1 MKVKIT
7 KTQICETILQADDK
21 EDLQD
26 VVNTAIAIANNPVE
40 MAKAFALSV
49 EAGRM
54 AYEAGLGKISHSA
67 EASSPLTS
75 FLD

>member
-1 MKVKIT
+1 LI
-7 KTQICETILQADDK
+7 
-21 EDLQD
+21 
-26 VVNTAIAIANNPVE
+26 NTAIAIANNPVE